1 MAQSLLDTLLASAKS
16 LTQGEGVSEL
26 KGKAT
31 DLADKAKESWNG
43 QSNLTKGAIAGGVL
57 GMLFTQ
63 GGRRLLGTGAKVGGA
78 AVIGGLAY
86 KAYQDWMAGKTA
98 ATSEQPIDL
107 PQAGLGFAPINAAA
121 ADDLSLRLLQAMVAA
136 TKADGHVTDDERAK
150 INAQLPNL
158 GLGDAAQALLSAE
171 LDAPL
176 DIDRIAGLAKTPE
189 DAAQIYA
196 ASLLAVDPQG
206 NAEQAYLAALA
217 TKLNLDAGLVQHL
230 HSTAAS
236 L

>member
-1 MAQSLLDTLLASAKS
+1 MAQSLLDTLLSGAKS
-16 LTQGEGVSEL
+16 LTQGEGVSDL
-26 KGKAT
+26 TAKAN
-31 DLADKAKESWNG
+31 DLAGKAKESWNT
-43 QSNLTKGAIAGGVL
+43 QSNLTKGAIAGGIL

-98 ATSEQPIDL
+98 EANGQPVDL
-107 PQAGLGFAPINAAA
+107 PQPGPGFAPINAAA

-136 TKADGHVTDDERAK
+136 TKADGHVTEEERAK
-150 INAQLPNL
+150 ITAQLPNL
-158 GLGDAAQALLSAE
+158 GLGDTAQALLAAE

-196 ASLLAVDPQG
+196 ASLLAIDPNG

-217 TKLNLDAGLVQHL
+217 ARLNLDAGLVAHL

>member
-1 MAQSLLDTLLASAKS
+1 MSQSLLDTLLASAKS
-16 LTQGEGVSEL
+16 LTKGEGVSEL
-26 KGKAT
+26 TTKAT
-31 DLADKAKESWNG
+31 DLAGKAKDSWNT

-57 GMLFTQ
+57 GMLFTN
-63 GGRRLLGTGAKVGGA
+63 GGRRVLGTGAKVGGA

-98 ATSEQPIDL
+98 VTTEQPVDL
-107 PQAGLGFAPINAAA
+107 PQAGPGFAPINAAA
-121 ADDLSLRLLQAMVAA
+121 TDDLSMRLLQAMVAA
-136 TKADGHVTDDERAK
+136 TKADGHVTDAERAK

-158 GLGDAAQALLSAE
+158 GLGEAAQALLAAE

-176 DIDRIAGLAKTPE
+176 DIDRIAALAKTPE

-196 ASLLAVDPQG
+196 ASLLAVDPNG

-217 TKLNLDAGLVQHL
+217 KHLNLDAGLVQHL

>member
-16 LTQGEGVSEL
+16 LTQGEAVSDL
-26 KGKAT
+26 TAKAN
-31 DLADKAKESWNG
+31 DLAGKAKETWNT

-57 GMLFTQ
+57 GMLFTR
-63 GGRRLLGTGAKVGGA
+63 GGRQLIGTGAKVGGA

-98 ATSEQPIDL
+98 EASDQPIDL
-107 PQAGLGFAPINAAA
+107 PQAGPGFAPINTAA

-136 TKADGHVTDDERAK
+136 TKADGHVTEAERAK
-150 INAQLPNL
+150 ITAQLPNL
-158 GLGDAAQALLSAE
+158 GLGDAAQALLATE

-176 DIDRIAGLAKTPE
+176 DIDRIAALAKSPE

-196 ASLLAVDPQG
+196 ASLLAVDPNG
-206 NAEQAYLAALA
+206 NAEQAYLAELA
-217 TKLNLDAGLVQHL
+217 SRLNLDAGLVLHL